1 MDSALKLGGKNQTTT
16 KIVSKDND
24 NSQQELM
31 SFQQRKRNINLV
43 LVRPTI
49 GNYKLQETR
58 EVGENPISSRIVTSP
73 IMSFHSNF
81 VVAI

>member
-1 MDSALKLGGKNQTTT
+1 MDSALKLGERNQTTT

-31 SFQQRKRNINLV
+31 SLQQRKKNINLV

-49 GNYKLQETR
+49 GNYKLQETQ
-58 EVGENPISSRIVTSP
+58 EVGENPISNRTVTSP
-73 IMSFHSNF
+73 IMSFHSNS
-81 VVAI
+81 ILM